1 MPSTTVKLDDGLV
14 TKVSEIKGD
23 ESISAYVR
31 SLIEKEYRER
41 LLRRAAADYG
51 RFLEEHPA
59 EREAMEVWEDAP
71 LAGEIEP
78 RKP

>member
-1 MPSTTVKLDDGLV
+1 MS
-14 TKVSEIKGD
+14 KVSEIKGD

-31 SLIEKEYRER
+31 SLIEKEYRDR
-41 LLRRAAADYG
+41 LLRRAAAEYE
-51 RFLEEHPA
+51 RFLREHPG